1 MRRSTS
7 FHLDRLTE
15 ELPGDSIPSAAD
27 SRAAVRL
34 LEDVERRCAKV
45 VSDDILKNLRQILC
59 ADLTDTEQMVHE
71 ENRQSSCLGG
81 FRLCR
86 SVLGALGTQ
95 RMPILN
101 GYEYLPT
108 LAWICLM
115 M

>member
-1 MRRSTS
+1 MHSLHPSNPPQPRSTKLAAAASQTS

-81 FRLCR
+81 
-86 SVLGALGTQ
+86 
-95 RMPILN
+95 
-101 GYEYLPT
+101 
-108 LAWICLM
+108 
-115 M
+115 

>member
-59 ADLTDTEQMVHE
+59 ADLTDTSRWFMRKIA
-71 ENRQSSCLGG
+71 NRHVLEALG
-81 FRLCR
+81 R
-86 SVLGALGTQ
+86 SVLGALG
-95 RMPILN
+95 LN
-101 GYEYLPT
+101 ACPFCARTYY
-108 LAWICLM
+108 
-115 M
+115 